1 MTYPATRGRA
11 ALALLS
17 ALVLA
22 SPALANN
29 YGESAA
35 WQFRTS
41 VDRANQAAILDIME
55 KRRAGGYANPTYT
68 TTIERQ
74 YVCGVTATATGNVD
88 SQTALAH
95 SPTTTGATS
104 GAQGNSSSSTV
115 DGGGSAGNDQAN
127 SGAVTASVSG
137 GTEVSVEGTAWQ
149 ALNSTQ
155 TNSGAQSASVTG
167 STGCAFGALN

>member
-1 MTYPATRGRA
+1 MISSAPGGRA
-11 ALALLS
+11 TLALFS

-41 VDRANQAAILDIME
+41 ADRANQAAILDIME
-55 KRRAGGYANPTYT
+55 KRRAGGYASPAYT

-74 YVCGVTATATGNVD
+74 YNCEVTATATGNVD

-104 GAQGNSSSSTV
+104 GAQGNSSSSSV
-115 DGGGSAGNDQAN
+115 EGAGSAS
-127 SGAVTASVSG
+127 SGQTSSGLVSASVSG
-137 GTEVSVEGTAWQ
+137 GTTVSVDGAAWQ

-167 STGCAFGALN
+167 STGCAFGTLN

>member
-1 MTYPATRGRA
+1 MSYPATGGRTA
-11 ALALLS
+11 VAVLCALA
-17 ALVLA
+17 LA

-41 VDRANQAAILDIME
+41 ADRANQAAILDLIE

-74 YVCGVTATATGNVD
+74 YNCGVTATATGNAGT
-88 SQTALAH
+88 QTALAH
-95 SPTTTGATS
+95 SPTTTGSVAD
-104 GAQGNSSSSTV
+104 AQGNASDSIV
-115 DGGGSAGNDQAN
+115 DGGSGSNGQSN
-127 SGAVTASVSG
+127 SGVVSASISG
-137 GTEVSVEGTAWQ
+137 GTSVAVDGAAWQ

-155 TNSGAQSASVTG
+155 TNSGAQSVSVAG
-167 STGCAFGALN
+167 STGCTFGALN

>member
-1 MTYPATRGRA
+1 MTYPATGGRA
-11 ALALLS
+11 ALALLC
-17 ALVLA
+17 ALALA

-41 VDRANQAAILDIME
+41 ADRANQAAILDIME
-55 KRRAGGYANPTYT
+55 KRRAGGYASPTNA

-74 YVCGVTATATGNVD
+74 YNCGVSATATGNAD

-95 SPTTTGATS
+95 SPTTTGATAD
-104 GAQGNSSSSTV
+104 AQGNASDSMV
-115 DGGGSAGNDQAN
+115 DGGNASSGQSN
-127 SGAVTASVSG
+127 SGTLSASISG
-137 GTEVSVEGTAWQ
+137 GTMVAVDGTAWQ

-155 TNSGAQSASVTG
+155 TNSGAQTADVTG